1 MRAKIAIDCLTFTLH
16 YIIMQQAIPNYLVVK
31 PVLVQNLSYETRVNM
46 NKWNTFLHERFRTKT
61 HFYTANSEIAC

>member
-1 MRAKIAIDCLTFTLH
+1 MRAKIARDCLTFTLD
-16 YIIMQQAIPNYLVVK
+16 YIIMQQAISELPCSK
-31 PVLVQNLSYETRVNM
+31 TSSRANLSYETRVNT